1 MKKLNFLPF
10 LILLFLT
17 SCEKEETSVPTI
29 ITIDELLNTD
39 AKEVFVCLING
50 EYWEDNTI
58 STFYSVSAGNLNVES
73 NKGSKN
79 FIGFSCLEVFD
90 EVIYTPFDAAR
101 LTSSCLF
108 DLDTSHVNLLNIL
121 SIDKENREMVGTFDF
136 HLIGGTNDSDC
147 LGDTMHITEG
157 RFKIPF

>member
-17 SCEKEETSVPTI
+17 SCEKEETSIPTI

-58 STFYSVSAGNLNVES
+58 STFYSVSAGNLNVQS
-73 NKGSKN
+73 QKGDQN
-79 FIGFSCLEVFD
+79 FINFSCRQIFSEG
-90 EVIYTPFDAAR
+90 IYTPEFASR
-101 LTSSCLF
+101 LTSACIS
-108 DLDTSHVNLLNIL
+108 DLDTNKVNTLDIL
-121 SIDKENREMVGTFDF
+121 SIDKENRTMVGTFDF
-136 HLIGGTNDSDC
+136 HLIGVVNEC
-147 LGDTMHITEG
+147 LGDTIHVTEG
-157 RFKIPF
+157 RFKMPF